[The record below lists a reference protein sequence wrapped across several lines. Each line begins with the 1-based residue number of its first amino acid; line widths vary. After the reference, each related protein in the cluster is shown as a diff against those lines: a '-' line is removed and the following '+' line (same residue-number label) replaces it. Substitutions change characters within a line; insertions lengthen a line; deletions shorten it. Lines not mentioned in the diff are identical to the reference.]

1 VIATQYYSKH
11 TPHHPQ
17 VYACIGSKH
26 VYENEQ
32 QAKEHEGMVTHQSRG
47 GSERA
52 KKLLPEERRAIA
64 VNAAKTRW
72 AKIADPSR
80 LPIATHQAPLSIGAV
95 TVDAYVLD
103 DRRRMMSKAAMAAA
117 LGLKSTGGN
126 AFLRSMTR
134 QAVRAGID
142 DVLWAAIENPQH
154 FRPAPTDSAPAAL
167 IIDGYEGTVLIDVC
181 EVLIDAGR
189 AGRLNSSQE
198 FLAKN
203 AEIILRSAAKLGIIG
218 LIDEAVGFSDRAK
231 DEYRLLFQQFIR
243 SEWRQ
248 WEQEFPA
255 KFADMLYRLYGIRR
269 FNPETS
275 QHPRFFAKFTRK
287 FIYHPLANSHG
298 KILELLDEKNPVVY
312 ANGGRRHKLFQF
324 LSEEVGMP
332 AIRAHLWQ
340 VVGIGNA
347 STNIK
352 QFERNFFRAFPEA
365 MPLGKNYVFDFDED
379 PSS

>member
-1 VIATQYYSKH
+1 MLTKQSK
-11 TPHHPQ
+11 
-17 VYACIGSKH
+17 
-26 VYENEQ
+26 
-32 QAKEHEGMVTHQSRG
+32 G
-47 GSERA
+47 GSARA
-52 KKLLPEERRAIA
+52 TKLSPEERREIA
-64 VNAAKTRW
+64 AAAAKARW
-72 AKIADPSR
+72 AKISDPNR
-80 LPIATHQAPLSIGAV
+80 LPVATHQAPLQIGAV

-117 LGLKSTGGN
+117 LGLKSMGGN

-134 QAVRAGID
+134 QAVRAGISD
-142 DVLWAAIENPQH
+142 ALWKAIENPQH
-154 FRPAPTDSAPAAL
+154 FRPAPTNSAPASL
-167 IIDGYEGTVLIDVC
+167 IIDGYEATVLIDIC

-189 AGRLNSSQE
+189 ADRLNKSQE

-218 LIDEAVGFSDRAK
+218 LIDEAVGFLDRDK

-243 SEWRQ
+243 SEWTQ
-248 WEQEFPA
+248 WEKEFPD

-269 FNPETS
+269 FKPETS

-287 FIYHPLANSHG
+287 FIYHPLANSRG
-298 KILELLDEKNPVVY
+298 KILEMLDEKNPVVY
-312 ANGGRRHKLFQF
+312 ANGGRRYKLFQF

-347 STNIK
+347 STNIR

-365 MPLGKNYVFDFDED
+365 LPVGKNYAFDFEE
-379 PSS
+379 